1 MAKSH
6 RQQSPHPLLVT
17 LTKEPFQPV
26 RLYYRIPSRP
36 AVLTKLR
43 GLECTVEDPIERCWQ
58 WLYHGE
64 TKSLRFATAG
74 YDDVPQERQPIILGR
89 IRFPKN
95 GGMTL
100 QTNSIER
107 AVQAAKFFAPH
118 LGSLVVAAR
127 CRVVNRCFA
136 ADEGAPHEL
145 MKTLDRNVTV
155 IDPRDAEAEMEE
167 DFKGIHSL
175 EDAERAAAKRMEK
188 KLKEGKDVPL
198 VEDFPLA
205 PEEETPDFQHLA
217 MTLNLRFVRAF
228 EHWRG
233 NTHLTLTAII
243 MRTVQEQMGAQGELL
258 E

>member
-1 MAKSH
+1 M
-6 RQQSPHPLLVT
+6 
-17 LTKEPFQPV
+17 TKEPFQPV
-26 RLYYRIPSRP
+26 RLYYRIPSRS
-36 AVLTKLR
+36 AVIGKLR
-43 GLECTVEDPIERCWQ
+43 GLECMAEDREERSWQ

-74 YDDVPQERQPIILGR
+74 YDDVPKERQPIILGR
-89 IRFPKN
+89 IRFPKS

-107 AVQAAKFFAPH
+107 AVQAARFLAPH
-118 LGSLVVAAR
+118 LGSRVVAMR

-136 ADEGAPHEL
+136 ADEGAPDEL
-145 MKTLDRNVTV
+145 MKNPDRDVTV
-155 IDPRDAEAEMEE
+155 IDPRTAEVELEE
-167 DFKGIHSL
+167 DFKGVRSM

-233 NTHLTLTAII
+233 NTHMTLTAII
-243 MRTVQEQMGAQGELL
+243 MRTVQEQMRAQGGFPA
-258 E
+258 